1 VVKGKIIIK
10 AVNEKQSII
19 DLMSSS
25 NKLNFSIK
33 NKEDNEMVNYRICKD
48 TNEGSEKFWVYHVD
62 LSKEVVVVN
71 FLGKVLFSKKYYSYS
86 NDKAK
91 ETILSKCNLVLTQFF
106 KELFGEVELSKR
118 FILFER
124 ENIGNFY
131 MRNVAKLDEIKKKFK
146 DGLIKYEEVGEVVE
160 NKNSKLKTYKFYEKK
175 VS

>member
-1 VVKGKIIIK
+1 
-10 AVNEKQSII
+10 
-19 DLMSSS
+19 
-25 NKLNFSIK
+25 
-33 NKEDNEMVNYRICKD
+33 
-48 TNEGSEKFWVYHVD
+48 VYHVD